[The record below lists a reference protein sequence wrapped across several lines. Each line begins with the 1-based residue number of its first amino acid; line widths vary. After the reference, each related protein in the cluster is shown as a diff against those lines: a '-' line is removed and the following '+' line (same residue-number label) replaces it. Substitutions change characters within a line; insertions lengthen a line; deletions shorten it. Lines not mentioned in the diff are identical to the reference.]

1 MKNADLSETIIQLLF
16 WKNYYNDVKLY
27 VRECHWTA
35 KYCEGNRVTYLEK
48 VIRYYEE
55 NKGRLQKLTG
65 DWYSTLSEEEKYKN
79 KEYGKNRCQNK
90 PKENTKHK
98 KVCQKIANKICL
110 EKTNKKRKIHE
121 RIQKNIL
128 AKRKTFIEK
137 INENNELQSV
147 EVDGVTNFIKD
158 EVESSS
164 DAEVYTNDDYHS
176 EKDRVT
182 GFR

>member
-1 MKNADLSETIIQLLF
+1 MKKIRKGY
-16 WKNYYNDVKLY
+16 KNWLVIDIAHYLKKKNIKTKSMAKINVRTSLRKTQNIKKYVKKLPIKY
-27 VRECHWTA
+27 VWRRQT
-35 KYCEGNRVTYLEK
+35 KK
-48 VIRYYEE
+48 
-55 NKGRLQKLTG
+55 
-65 DWYSTLSEEEKYKN
+65 EKYM
-79 KEYGKNRCQNK
+79 KEY
-90 PKENTKHK
+90 
-98 KVCQKIANKICL
+98 
-110 EKTNKKRKIHE
+110 
-121 RIQKNIL
+121 
-128 AKRKTFIEK
+128 RKTFIEK